1 MWDLVKRAFSVFIYL
16 LVTFVVGMAVYSI
29 GLASAREDACNMLGG
44 VYVDTTCIDES
55 AVIELKGE

>member
-1 MWDLVKRAFSVFIYL
+1 MWDLAERVFSVFICL
-16 LVTFVVGMAVYSI
+16 LVTFVVGVAVYSI

-44 VYVDTTCIDES
+44 VYVDNTCIDKS